1 MPLSLAPWGGGRSIA
16 LTNATGHGIP
26 GLASLYWGG
35 ELDADLA
42 ARIEVERW
50 GRGASGVSSNVVIEY
65 NSTSVMAGTAA
76 LNSVYNAALASGPG
90 PQKVQP
96 EPQNPKFLNPKPSH
110 QVSVQ
115 VTVGPLPGR
124 SATAHPQSYML
135 AFLLSMA
142 LLYAPTFIAEDIVK

>member
-1 MPLSLAPWGGGRSIA
+1 VPLSLAPWGGGRSIA

-50 GRGASGVSSNVVIEY
+50 GRGASNVTSDVVIEY
-65 NSTSVMAGTAA
+65 NSTSLMAGTAA

-90 PQKVQP
+90 PQKVRPQ
-96 EPQNPKFLNPKPSH
+96 PQNPHLLSTQPKP
-110 QVSVQ
+110 
-115 VTVGPLPGR
+115 
-124 SATAHPQSYML
+124 
-135 AFLLSMA
+135 
-142 LLYAPTFIAEDIVK
+142 